1 MLITIYHF
9 IPAAQNAYLPFLN
22 HTDTNIASDILLSCD
37 DCSSLEIV
45 LPYDFPFGGY
55 YHQSVYVSCCTFTS
69 FTLSLNVFSLYFFI
83 LKCFSVLSVIHFL
96 NCHLSFC
103 VSPPPHTHTFIH
115 TFSQTSLI
123 IFHSSLLVKSQ
134 NLLSSLFVSTP
145 FLHPLFFT
153 SCSYAINLNSTQ
165 QLYKLLTYFHRSAQM
180 A

>member
-1 MLITIYHF
+1 MAQNTHF

-22 HTDTNIASDILLSCD
+22 HTDTNIASDSLLSCD

-83 LKCFSVLSVIHFL
+83 FKCFSVLSVIHFL

-103 VSPPPHTHTFIH
+103 VSPPPPPPTHTHTHTSIH

-123 IFHSSLLVKSQ
+123 IF
-134 NLLSSLFVSTP
+134 NSSLFDKSQTLLS
-145 FLHPLFFT
+145 FLFF
-153 SCSYAINLNSTQ
+153 LL
-165 QLYKLLTYFHRSAQM
+165 LYFILFFHLLFIFYILK
-180 A
+180 